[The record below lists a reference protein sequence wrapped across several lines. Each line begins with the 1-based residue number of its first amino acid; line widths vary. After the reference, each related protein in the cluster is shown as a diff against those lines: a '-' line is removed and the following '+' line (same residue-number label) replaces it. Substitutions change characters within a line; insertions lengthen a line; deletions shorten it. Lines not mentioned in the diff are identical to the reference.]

1 MPIYR
6 FCILPF
12 FEQGTSGLIVAL
24 LFENKQKIYN
34 RNFTTT
40 LVLPTN
46 RREAVYKH
54 SLRTCQNCPINFN
67 LGMMIKVTIKFSI
80 RLDIYFMTH
89 IKKVKTITHIIIQL
103 LNNS

>member
-1 MPIYR
+1 MS

-12 FEQGTSGLIVAL
+12 FEQGRSGLIVAL
-24 LFENKQKIYN
+24 LFENKQKIHY
-34 RNFTTT
+34 RNLTT

-46 RREAVYKH
+46 RKAARYKH

-67 LGMMIKVTIKFSI
+67 LGMMTQVTIKFNI

-89 IKKVKTITHIIIQL
+89 ITKKVKTITHNIIIQL